1 MGTYLPISILYVFN
15 PKCTMITREQ
25 LEQEVQRLRYELS
38 VTIPQEIKNAV
49 ELGDLRENSEYSAAL
64 EKQHFVGVRLEQMMQ
79 RLRAYHNTDTSQ
91 IPRDRVGI
99 GSVVKVRNLNTGN
112 LEYFRMVMHDIAD
125 DEEEKIQEVTMNS
138 PIGKTLINT
147 QVKDEVTA
155 HLPAGTVNYRVLQ
168 INTIHEQ

>member
-1 MGTYLPISILYVFN
+1 MGTHLPISILYFFN
-15 PKCTMITREQ
+15 PQCTMITREQ
-25 LEQEVQRLRYELS
+25 LEQEVQRLRHELS

-79 RLRAYHNTDTSQ
+79 RLRAYHDTDTSR

-99 GSVVKVRNLNTGN
+99 GSVAKVRNMNTGN
-112 LEYFRMVMHDIAD
+112 IEYFRIVMHDIAD
-125 DEEEKIQEVTMNS
+125 DEDGKIQEVTMNS
-138 PIGKTLINT
+138 PIGKTLMNT

-155 HLPAGTVNYRVLQ
+155 YLPAEKISYRILQ
-168 INTIHEQ
+168 ITTIHDQ